1 MAAVEWVKS
10 SAKADCLRLNSLLAC
25 LVLLWFGRRAIISD
39 MTEHSVWRISLAHE
53 IAPAFTAHPKVE
65 ACFVF
70 GSVALGIA
78 DQYSDLE
85 LAFIWSQLP
94 SAEELQAVAQSIGV
108 EGWEIELYGKAKQAW
123 LEQFYMYGMK
133 VEAGHWARDEMDN
146 IVTDVVERYDVSQ
159 NGLVFEKQAT
169 VSHLQRAVVLY
180 GEDIIKHWQTR
191 LSPYPEEL
199 AVAMV
204 QKHLKFRPFDGQQ
217 ILTERLEIPM
227 LYENN
232 CAIVRRLLNLLFGL
246 NRIYHPGFKWTRY
259 WIQQMNIK
267 PPDFFERL
275 ERLFRSDAVSG
286 THELRWLV
294 EETFDLIEQHLP
306 QIDLKQQREVF
317 NRTYPKWRLPVNG

>member
-1 MAAVEWVKS
+1 
-10 SAKADCLRLNSLLAC
+10 
-25 LVLLWFGRRAIISD
+25 
-39 MTEHSVWRISLAHE
+39 MTEHSAWRISLARK
-53 IAPAFTAHPKVE
+53 IAPTFTVNAKVE

-70 GSVALGIA
+70 GSTALGIS

-94 SAEELQAVAQSIGV
+94 SAEELQTTAQSIGV
-108 EGWEIELYGKAKQAW
+108 KGWEIEPYGKVKQAW
-123 LEQFYMYGMK
+123 LEQFYMHGMK
-133 VEAGHWARDEMDN
+133 VEAGHWARDGMDA
-146 IVTDVVERYDVSQ
+146 IVTDVVEHYDVSQ
-159 NGLVFEKQAT
+159 NGLLFENQAT
-169 VSHLQRAVVLY
+169 VSHLQHGVVLY

-204 QKHLKFRPFDGQQ
+204 QKHLKFRPFDGQK

-232 CAIVRRLLNLLFGL
+232 CAIVRWLLNLLFGL
-246 NRIYHPGFKWTRY
+246 NHIYHPGFKWTRY

-275 ERLFRSDAVSG
+275 ERIFQSDALSG
-286 THELRWLV
+286 TSELRQLV
-294 EETFDLIEQHLP
+294 EEVFDLVEQHLP

-317 NRTYPKWRLPVNG
+317 NRLYPKWRLPPITETQFLNTG

>member
-1 MAAVEWVKS
+1 
-10 SAKADCLRLNSLLAC
+10 
-25 LVLLWFGRRAIISD
+25 
-39 MTEHSVWRISLAHE
+39 MTEHSAWRISLAHK
-53 IAPAFTAHPKVE
+53 IAPAFTANSKVE

-70 GSVALGIA
+70 GSAALGIS

-94 SAEELQAVAQSIGV
+94 SAEELQATAQSLSV
-108 EGWEIELYGKAKQAW
+108 EGWEIEPYGEAKQAW

-133 VEAGHWARDEMDN
+133 VEAGHWARDTMDN

-159 NGLVFEKQAT
+159 SGLLFEKQAT
-169 VSHLQRAVVLY
+169 VSHVQRGVVLY

-191 LSPYPEEL
+191 LSTYPEEL
-199 AVAMV
+199 AIAMI

-232 CAIVRRLLNLLFGL
+232 CAIVRWLLNLLFGL

-259 WIQQMNIK
+259 FVEEMQIK
-267 PPDFFERL
+267 PPEFFARL
-275 ERLFRSDAVSG
+275 ERVFQSDAASG
-286 THELRWLV
+286 THELRQLS
-294 EETFDLIEQHLP
+294 EETFNLVEKHLP
-306 QIDLKQQREVF
+306 QVDLKQQRDTF
-317 NRTYPKWRLPVNG
+317 NQLYPKWKLPVKNQP